1 MATSKSTAFAVVVR
15 TPAAP
20 PAHLNDAGQVTVRLP
35 VASCVINQL
44 IVWPSLGLLSE
55 GATVTLAVKVVVN
68 TFDRAQSIAIAV
80 AENVTTTGAVWAN
93 VKRPPAG
100 AVPPIAGGEAA
111 KAVKPAPLT
120 VLVADSVVNA
130 PAAGAVLPIDGGEAA
145 KAVKPAPLT
154 VLVADKVVNAPAAGV
169 VPPIAAGAARYVAR
183 YADSDPKSLMPGM
196 LS

>member
-44 IVWPSLGLLSE
+44 IVWPSLGLLNE

-130 PAAGAVLPIDGGEAA
+130 PAAGAVQPIEGGEAA

-154 VLVADKVVNAPAAGV
+154 VLVADKVVNAPGSGV
-169 VPPIAAGAARYVAR
+169 VPPMAAGAA
-183 YADSDPKSLMPGM
+183 K
-196 LS
+196 